1 MQTCLYHV
9 HIQYLSLFPNLTDM
23 YARVTTMIIYRIR
36 PGVTN
41 MMHVKCCTTREE
53 HL

>member
-1 MQTCLYHV
+1 MQKCLYHV
-9 HIQYLSLFPNLTDM
+9 HIQYLSLFPNLAEM
-23 YARVTTMIIYRIR
+23 YARVTTMIYRIR